1 MRCPR
6 AGLRCRSGKGG
17 AMSDVNQP
25 RHGNNRVLVTGLG
38 VVCGLGMNWQSMWD
52 GLVNG
57 RSAIQ
62 AWSPPDVPNFPVG
75 YAAPVDDQ
83 AFTALFP
90 DFGAPME
97 KRTRFGLAAAQQA
110 LEDGSVANAAALGR
124 VGVSIASEMPERES
138 GELLSAY
145 VDGVVDWKRVHEQ
158 QIGLDRS
165 HAPLATGDALAT
177 EIATRSGLAGPTLN
191 LNTACAGATHALGHG
206 FRMIRRGETD
216 AVIAGGAVSPLNLPI
231 MTSLYLLGAPS
242 TSKLYGDRL
251 CRAFDRD
258 RSGMVTA
265 EGAAMVLLESESSAL
280 ARGAHVYGEV
290 AGFGSSLDAYQVT
303 APHPQGGGSV
313 LAMRRALADAGVAPS
328 EVGYVSA
335 HGTSTPLSDAAETAA
350 IKEVFRTGEHYRSLM
365 VSSIKTM
372 LGHMLAAA
380 GAQQLISTVLSLR
393 DGIIPPTLNLENPD
407 PACDLDYVPG
417 QARKADIEVAINNSL
432 GFGGLN
438 AALVVRRY
446 DN

>member
-6 AGLRCRSGKGG
+6 TGLRCRSGKGG

-25 RHGNNRVLVTGLG
+25 RHGNRVLVTGLG

-110 LEDGSVANAAALGR
+110 LADAGVTNAGPLGR

-303 APHPQGGGSV
+303 APHPHGGGSV
-313 LAMRRALADAGVAPS
+313 LAMQRALADAGVAPS

-350 IKEVFRTGEHYRSLM
+350 IKEVFRAGEHYRSLM

>member
-6 AGLRCRSGKGG
+6 TGLRCRSGKGG

-25 RHGNNRVLVTGLG
+25 RHGNRVLVTGLG

-75 YAAPVDDQ
+75 YAAPVDNQ

-110 LEDGSVANAAALGR
+110 LADAGVTNAGPLGR

-313 LAMRRALADAGVAPS
+313 LAMQRALADAGVAPS

-350 IKEVFRTGEHYRSLM
+350 IKEVFRAGEHYRSLM

>member
-1 MRCPR
+1 
-6 AGLRCRSGKGG
+6 
-17 AMSDVNQP
+17 MSDVNQP
-25 RHGNNRVLVTGLG
+25 RHGNRVLVTGLG

-110 LEDGSVANAAALGR
+110 LEDGGVTNAAALAR

-313 LAMRRALADAGVAPS
+313 LAMQRALADAGVAPS

-335 HGTSTPLSDAAETAA
+335 HGTSAPLSDAAETAA

>member
-1 MRCPR
+1 
-6 AGLRCRSGKGG
+6 
-17 AMSDVNQP
+17 MSDVNQP
-25 RHGNNRVLVTGLG
+25 RHGNRVLVTGLG

-110 LEDGSVANAAALGR
+110 LEDGGVTNAAALAR

-303 APHPQGGGSV
+303 ARHPQGGGSV
-313 LAMRRALADAGVAPS
+313 LAMQRALADAGVAPS

>member
-1 MRCPR
+1 
-6 AGLRCRSGKGG
+6 
-17 AMSDVNQP
+17 MSDVNQP
-25 RHGNNRVLVTGLG
+25 RHGNRVLVTGLG

-110 LEDGSVANAAALGR
+110 LEDGGVTNAAALAR

-313 LAMRRALADAGVAPS
+313 LAMQRALADAGVAPS

-446 DN
+446 EN

>member
-1 MRCPR
+1 
-6 AGLRCRSGKGG
+6 
-17 AMSDVNQP
+17 MSDVNQP
-25 RHGNNRVLVTGLG
+25 RHGNRVLVTGLG

-83 AFTALFP
+83 AFTASFP

-110 LEDGSVANAAALGR
+110 LADAGVTNAGPLGR

-313 LAMRRALADAGVAPS
+313 LAMQRALADAGVAPS

-350 IKEVFRTGEHYRSLM
+350 IKEVFRAGEHYRSLM

>member
-1 MRCPR
+1 
-6 AGLRCRSGKGG
+6 
-17 AMSDVNQP
+17 MSDVNQP
-25 RHGNNRVLVTGLG
+25 RHGNRVLVTGLG

-110 LEDGSVANAAALGR
+110 LEDGGVANAAALGR

-313 LAMRRALADAGVAPS
+313 LAMQRALADAGVAPS

-417 QARKADIEVAINNSL
+417 QARKADIDVAINNSL

>member
-6 AGLRCRSGKGG
+6 TGLRCRSGKGG

-25 RHGNNRVLVTGLG
+25 RHGNRVLVTGLG

-110 LEDGSVANAAALGR
+110 LEDGGVTNAAALAR

-313 LAMRRALADAGVAPS
+313 LAMQRALADAGVAPS

>member
-1 MRCPR
+1 
-6 AGLRCRSGKGG
+6 
-17 AMSDVNQP
+17 MSDVNQP
-25 RHGNNRVLVTGLG
+25 RHGNRVLVTGLG

-110 LEDGSVANAAALGR
+110 LADAGVTNAGPLGR

-165 HAPLATGDALAT
+165 HAPLATGDALAI

-313 LAMRRALADAGVAPS
+313 LAMQRALADAGVAPS

-350 IKEVFRTGEHYRSLM
+350 IKEVFRAGEHYRSLM

>member
-1 MRCPR
+1 
-6 AGLRCRSGKGG
+6 
-17 AMSDVNQP
+17 MSDVNQR
-25 RHGNNRVLVTGLG
+25 RHGNRVLVTGLG

-110 LEDGSVANAAALGR
+110 LEDAGVTNAAALGR

-313 LAMRRALADAGVAPS
+313 LAMQRALADAGVAPS

-380 GAQQLISTVLSLR
+380 GGQQLISTVLSLR

>member
-1 MRCPR
+1 
-6 AGLRCRSGKGG
+6 
-17 AMSDVNQP
+17 MSDVNQR
-25 RHGNNRVLVTGLG
+25 RHGNRVLVTGLG

-90 DFGAPME
+90 DFGEPME

-110 LEDGSVANAAALGR
+110 LEDAGVTNAAALGR

-313 LAMRRALADAGVAPS
+313 LAMQRALADAGVAPS

-380 GAQQLISTVLSLR
+380 GGQQLISTVLSLR

>member
-1 MRCPR
+1 
-6 AGLRCRSGKGG
+6 
-17 AMSDVNQP
+17 MSDVNQP
-25 RHGNNRVLVTGLG
+25 RHGNRVLVTGLG

-110 LEDGSVANAAALGR
+110 LEDGGVANAAALGR

>member
-1 MRCPR
+1 
-6 AGLRCRSGKGG
+6 
-17 AMSDVNQP
+17 MSDVNQP
-25 RHGNNRVLVTGLG
+25 RHGNRVLVTGLG

-110 LEDGSVANAAALGR
+110 LADAGVTNAGPLGR
-124 VGVSIASEMPERES
+124 LGVSIASEMPERES

-313 LAMRRALADAGVAPS
+313 LAMQRALADAGVAPS

-350 IKEVFRTGEHYRSLM
+350 IKEVFRAGEHYRSLM

>member
-1 MRCPR
+1 
-6 AGLRCRSGKGG
+6 
-17 AMSDVNQP
+17 MSDVNQP
-25 RHGNNRVLVTGLG
+25 RRGNRVLVTGLG

-97 KRTRFGLAAAQQA
+97 RRTRFGLAAAQQA
-110 LEDGSVANAAALGR
+110 LEDAGVTNAEALGR

-165 HAPLATGDALAT
+165 HAPLATGDSLAT

-191 LNTACAGATHALGHG
+191 VNTACAGATHALGHG

-313 LAMRRALADAGVAPS
+313 LAMQRALADAGVAPS

-350 IKEVFRTGEHYRSLM
+350 IKEVFRSGEHYRSLM

-417 QARKADIEVAINNSL
+417 QARKADVEVAINNSL

>member
-1 MRCPR
+1 
-6 AGLRCRSGKGG
+6 
-17 AMSDVNQP
+17 MSDVNQP

-313 LAMRRALADAGVAPS
+313 LAMQRALADAGVAPS

>member
-1 MRCPR
+1 
-6 AGLRCRSGKGG
+6 
-17 AMSDVNQP
+17 MSDVNQP

>member
-1 MRCPR
+1 
-6 AGLRCRSGKGG
+6 
-17 AMSDVNQP
+17 MSDVNQP
-25 RHGNNRVLVTGLG
+25 RHGNRVLVTGLG

-97 KRTRFGLAAAQQA
+97 RRTRFGLAAAQQA
-110 LEDGSVANAAALGR
+110 LEDAGVTNAEALGR

-313 LAMRRALADAGVAPS
+313 LAMQRALADAGVAPS

-350 IKEVFRTGEHYRSLM
+350 IKEVFRAGEHYRSLM

-407 PACDLDYVPG
+407 PACDFDYVPG
-417 QARKADIEVAINNSL
+417 QARKADVEVAINNSL

>member
-1 MRCPR
+1 
-6 AGLRCRSGKGG
+6 
-17 AMSDVNQP
+17 
-25 RHGNNRVLVTGLG
+25 
-38 VVCGLGMNWQSMWD
+38 
-52 GLVNG
+52 
-57 RSAIQ
+57 
-62 AWSPPDVPNFPVG
+62 
-75 YAAPVDDQ
+75 
-83 AFTALFP
+83 
-90 DFGAPME
+90 
-97 KRTRFGLAAAQQA
+97 
-110 LEDGSVANAAALGR
+110 
-124 VGVSIASEMPERES
+124 
-138 GELLSAY
+138 
-145 VDGVVDWKRVHEQ
+145 
-158 QIGLDRS
+158 
-165 HAPLATGDALAT
+165 
-177 EIATRSGLAGPTLN
+177 
-191 LNTACAGATHALGHG
+191 
-206 FRMIRRGETD
+206 
-216 AVIAGGAVSPLNLPI
+216 
-231 MTSLYLLGAPS
+231 
-242 TSKLYGDRL
+242 
-251 CRAFDRD
+251 
-258 RSGMVTA
+258 
-265 EGAAMVLLESESSAL
+265 MVLLESESSAL

-313 LAMRRALADAGVAPS
+313 LAMQRALADAGVAPS

-335 HGTSTPLSDAAETAA
+335 HGTSTPLSDAVETAA

>member
-1 MRCPR
+1 
-6 AGLRCRSGKGG
+6 
-17 AMSDVNQP
+17 MSDVNQP
-25 RHGNNRVLVTGLG
+25 RHGNRVLVTGLG

-110 LEDGSVANAAALGR
+110 LADAGVTNAAALGR

-303 APHPQGGGSV
+303 APHPHGGGSV
-313 LAMRRALADAGVAPS
+313 LAMQRALADAGVAPS

-350 IKEVFRTGEHYRSLM
+350 IKEVFRAGEHYRSLM

>member
-1 MRCPR
+1 
-6 AGLRCRSGKGG
+6 
-17 AMSDVNQP
+17 MSDVNQP
-25 RHGNNRVLVTGLG
+25 RHGNRVLVTGLG

-75 YAAPVDDQ
+75 YAASVDDQ

-110 LEDGSVANAAALGR
+110 LEDGGVTNAAALGR

-313 LAMRRALADAGVAPS
+313 LAMQRALADAGVAPS

-407 PACDLDYVPG
+407 PAFDLDYVPG

>member
-1 MRCPR
+1 
-6 AGLRCRSGKGG
+6 
-17 AMSDVNQP
+17 MSDVNQP
-25 RHGNNRVLVTGLG
+25 RHGNRVLVTGLG

-97 KRTRFGLAAAQQA
+97 KRTRFGLAAARQA
-110 LEDGSVANAAALGR
+110 LADAGVTNAGPLGR

-303 APHPQGGGSV
+303 APHPHGGGSV
-313 LAMRRALADAGVAPS
+313 LAMQRALADAGVAPS

-350 IKEVFRTGEHYRSLM
+350 IKEVFRAGEHYRSLM

>member
-1 MRCPR
+1 
-6 AGLRCRSGKGG
+6 
-17 AMSDVNQP
+17 MSDVNQP
-25 RHGNNRVLVTGLG
+25 RHGNRVLVTGLG

-110 LEDGSVANAAALGR
+110 LEDGGVANAAALGR

-313 LAMRRALADAGVAPS
+313 LAMQRALADAGVAPS

>member
-1 MRCPR
+1 
-6 AGLRCRSGKGG
+6 
-17 AMSDVNQP
+17 MSDVNQP
-25 RHGNNRVLVTGLG
+25 RHGNRVLVTGLG

-97 KRTRFGLAAAQQA
+97 RRTRFGLAAAQQA
-110 LEDGSVANAAALGR
+110 LEDAGVTNAEALGR
-124 VGVSIASEMPERES
+124 AGVSIASEMPERES

-313 LAMRRALADAGVAPS
+313 LAMQRALADAGVAPS

-350 IKEVFRTGEHYRSLM
+350 IKEVFRSGEHYRSLM

-380 GAQQLISTVLSLR
+380 GAQQLIATVLSLR

-417 QARKADIEVAINNSL
+417 QARKADVEVAINNSL

>member
-1 MRCPR
+1 
-6 AGLRCRSGKGG
+6 
-17 AMSDVNQP
+17 MSDVNQP
-25 RHGNNRVLVTGLG
+25 RHGNRVLVTGLG

-97 KRTRFGLAAAQQA
+97 RRTRFGLAAAQQA
-110 LEDGSVANAAALGR
+110 LEDAGVTNAEALGR

-138 GELLSAY
+138 GELLSTY

-313 LAMRRALADAGVAPS
+313 LAMQRALADAGVAPS

-350 IKEVFRTGEHYRSLM
+350 IKEVFRAGEHYRSLM

-417 QARKADIEVAINNSL
+417 QARKADVEVAINNSL

>member
-1 MRCPR
+1 
-6 AGLRCRSGKGG
+6 
-17 AMSDVNQP
+17 MSDVNQP
-25 RHGNNRVLVTGLG
+25 RHGNRVLVTGLG

-110 LEDGSVANAAALGR
+110 LEDGGVTNAAALAR

-191 LNTACAGATHALGHG
+191 LNMACAGATHALGHG

-313 LAMRRALADAGVAPS
+313 LAMQRALADAGVAPS

>member
-6 AGLRCRSGKGG
+6 TGLRCRSGEGG

-25 RHGNNRVLVTGLG
+25 RHGNRVLVTGLG

-97 KRTRFGLAAAQQA
+97 RRTRFGLAAAQQA
-110 LEDGSVANAAALGR
+110 LEDAGVTNAEALGR

-313 LAMRRALADAGVAPS
+313 LAMQRALADAGVAPS

-350 IKEVFRTGEHYRSLM
+350 IKEVFRAGEHYRSLM

-417 QARKADIEVAINNSL
+417 QARKADVEVAINNSL

>member
-1 MRCPR
+1 
-6 AGLRCRSGKGG
+6 
-17 AMSDVNQP
+17 MSDVNQP
-25 RHGNNRVLVTGLG
+25 RHGNRVLVTGLG

-97 KRTRFGLAAAQQA
+97 KRTRFGLAAAQQVLA
-110 LEDGSVANAAALGR
+110 DAGVTNAGPLGR

-313 LAMRRALADAGVAPS
+313 LAMQRALADAGVAPS

-350 IKEVFRTGEHYRSLM
+350 IKEVFRAGEHYRSLM

>member
-1 MRCPR
+1 
-6 AGLRCRSGKGG
+6 
-17 AMSDVNQP
+17 MSDVNQP
-25 RHGNNRVLVTGLG
+25 RHGNRVLVTGLG

-83 AFTALFP
+83 AFAALFP

-110 LEDGSVANAAALGR
+110 LEDGGVANAAALGR

-313 LAMRRALADAGVAPS
+313 LAMQRALADAGVAPS

>member
-1 MRCPR
+1 
-6 AGLRCRSGKGG
+6 
-17 AMSDVNQP
+17 MSDVNQP
-25 RHGNNRVLVTGLG
+25 RHGNRVLVTGLG

-83 AFTALFP
+83 AFTALYP

-110 LEDGSVANAAALGR
+110 LEDAGVTNAEALGR

-165 HAPLATGDALAT
+165 YAPLATGDSLAT

-313 LAMRRALADAGVAPS
+313 LAMQRALADAGVAPS

-350 IKEVFRTGEHYRSLM
+350 IKEVFRSGEHYRSLM

-417 QARKADIEVAINNSL
+417 QARKADVEVAINNSL

>member
-1 MRCPR
+1 
-6 AGLRCRSGKGG
+6 
-17 AMSDVNQP
+17 MSDVNQP
-25 RHGNNRVLVTGLG
+25 RHGNRVLVTGLG

-110 LEDGSVANAAALGR
+110 LEDGGVANAAALGR

-145 VDGVVDWKRVHEQ
+145 VDGVVDWNRVHEQ

-280 ARGAHVYGEV
+280 ARGAYVYGEV

-313 LAMRRALADAGVAPS
+313 LAMQRALADAGVAPS